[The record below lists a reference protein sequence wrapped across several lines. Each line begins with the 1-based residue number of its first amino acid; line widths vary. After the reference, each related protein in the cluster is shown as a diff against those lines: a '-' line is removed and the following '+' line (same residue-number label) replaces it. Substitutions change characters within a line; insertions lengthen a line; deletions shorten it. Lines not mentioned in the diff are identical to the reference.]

1 MEKSMERILAKHACI
16 CHALTV
22 VARCA
27 IQPRPVMIRPRS
39 NHPPTLMQQRR
50 TATQALC
57 IAVALWCLAG
67 MGDGVSHAA
76 KAKAKAHPPDLRI
89 LSVDPTPLPFVVTER
104 PLTLTIMVELP
115 KTLPEEALLN
125 VTTLITSLSKSSIR
139 VLESLQPLTD
149 KTVTDAAIENGSPR
163 RIEVVQVWDGTDQ
176 TKRVVSDGTYNY
188 QVVAKLMA
196 PGKNGPLTR
205 ETSWKRRGS
214 FEVRER

>member
-1 MEKSMERILAKHACI
+1 MRQRI
-16 CHALTV
+16 
-22 VARCA
+22 
-27 IQPRPVMIRPRS
+27 
-39 NHPPTLMQQRR
+39 

-67 MGDGVSHAA
+67 VGDGVSHAA
-76 KAKAKAHPPDLRI
+76 KAKVKAHSPDLKI
-89 LSVDPTPLPFVVTER
+89 LSVDPTPVPFVVSAH

-125 VTTLITSLSKSSIR
+125 VTTLITSPSKSSIR

-149 KTVTDAAIENGSPR
+149 KAVTDAALENGSPR